1 MPLITEEPVPL
12 LTANSWTIADV
23 QIDPAV
29 PSVTYQVIAKL
40 NGIEVRGGR
49 TIVSVAREELID
61 SPEMV
66 SLYETIKTLL
76 YNDAKSRGHIP
87 ANAIEVQQ

>member
-1 MPLITEEPVPL
+1 MPLVTEEPVPL
-12 LTANSWTIADV
+12 LTANTWTIADV

-40 NGIEVRGGR
+40 NSVEVRR
-49 TIVSVAREELID
+49 TTVSVAKEELID

-76 YNDAKSRGHIP
+76 YNDAMSRGHIP